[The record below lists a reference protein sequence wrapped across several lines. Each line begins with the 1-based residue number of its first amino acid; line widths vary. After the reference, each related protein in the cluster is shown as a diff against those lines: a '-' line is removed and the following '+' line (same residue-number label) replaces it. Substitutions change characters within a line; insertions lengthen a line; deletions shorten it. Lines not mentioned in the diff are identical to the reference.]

1 MKVYAINGADVEG
14 LSHSDAMTHAKVHDN
29 HIEMTVIDPAA
40 LKLFQKLGIKI
51 TTELAEL
58 LASFK
63 IIKRQLSEPPQYEE
77 ATAPEPEPE
86 EEEPE
91 PEAEEPEP
99 EEESDRLIEHPALA
113 AAAIA
118 KVRVNKSLL
127 SLLPPLI
134 TEQIIWTWQLKA
146 IKHIHSRNIVRLS
159 LKERMTNTHQ
169 NFI

>member
-1 MKVYAINGADVEG
+1 
-14 LSHSDAMTHAKVHDN
+14 MTHAKVHDN

-63 IIKRQLSEPPQYEE
+63 ILKRQLSEPPQYED

-86 EEEPE
+86 AEPEASEPEPEVEEPEPE
-91 PEAEEPEP
+91 PEAEE
-99 EEESDRLIEHPALA
+99 DDKLVEHPALA

-118 KVRVNKSLL
+118 KAWVNRSLL
-127 SLLPPLI
+127 SHLSSLI
-134 TEQIIWTWQLKA
+134 TEQIL
-146 IKHIHSRNIVRLS
+146 
-159 LKERMTNTHQ
+159 
-169 NFI
+169 